1 MTEPNRTFVGTCGV
15 VAVVAMVALGLCGG
29 CLFLGI
35 LGQQAH
41 DATKAE
47 ADLAFVDSAK
57 AAVMKNFQGN
67 VKIVSASLDRPA
79 DNGYLVAGKY
89 QTPGDRQRDFLAT
102 VTTAGGGCRVTHLI
116 VDGEVVLPRP

>member
-15 VAVVAMVALGLCGG
+15 VAVVAVVAVGLCGG

-41 DATKAE
+41 DATKATAGE
-47 ADLAFVDSAK
+47 ACVDAAK
-57 AAVMKNFQGN
+57 GAVVEHFQGN
-67 VKIVSASLDRPA
+67 AKIVSASLDRPA
-79 DNGYLVAGKY
+79 DNGFLVAGKY